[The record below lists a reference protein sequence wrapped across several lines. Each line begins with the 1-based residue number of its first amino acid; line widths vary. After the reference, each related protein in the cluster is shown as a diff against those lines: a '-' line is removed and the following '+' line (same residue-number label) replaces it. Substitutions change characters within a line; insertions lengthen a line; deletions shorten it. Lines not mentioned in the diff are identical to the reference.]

1 MRSPFL
7 KVCILMS
14 PMMLAA
20 CGDGWEA
27 QKTTEYSPY
36 GNQRTAGSGVVYVRK
51 NLLPE
56 KELKVE
62 LPAEQEAVVM
72 HDEPK
77 SLDAE
82 KIFTESL
89 GKGSHVEATSS
100 MEKEKVV
107 ESSRHVE
114 VPSAEKPM
122 DLPQHHDESVPEGEV
137 EKHSMNLLEYD
148 GTPKFQNNTE
158 ELEALQPAAGEDE
171 YVNNVVQPA
180 EVVSMPVNEIVSPK
194 KDFMLLSDEGKR
206 SLAEIYDDNF

>member
-27 QKTTEYSPY
+27 QKTTEYFPY

-77 SLDAE
+77 SLDVE

-100 MEKEKVV
+100 MEKEKMV
-107 ESSRHVE
+107 ESSGHAE

-122 DLPQHHDESVPEGEV
+122 DLPQHHDKSVPEGEV